1 MIIQITAGELARSL
15 KLATKV
21 IQKKAAMPMLERVVI
36 KCNGDCSFQMIAGNS
51 DAGLTTPIAF
61 SVIEGEQIPVFAFHP
76 SEILSV
82 VQTMSADTVL
92 NVNIEE
98 KGDGGTLR
106 FEHIN
111 GEFSI
116 PYVDADEYPMP
127 AKLTE
132 ETCAIHLSKDVLLPA
147 ISQACKFTKISDVRP
162 QLGSVLIDVKQDEL
176 AIVGTDTKVFYRK
189 IYGNG
194 THGNGAPFLDK
205 GTSAELVLFSP
216 NLLPLLSIFAE
227 SETVSISTN
236 GKITLFTDGD
246 NEYIMRN
253 VEYKYPNYKSII
265 PSISAAYQMD
275 VEKDVLMAIA
285 RRLRVFT
292 TGDSELLALKVSN
305 GQVEM
310 LAEDVDMAL
319 SANESVPVQA
329 VGVPDM
335 TVGFNSTNFLLCLQ
349 AMEAE
354 TVRLYV
360 TSPER
365 VVVVG
370 AASEDT
376 SLITMFAPMLL

>member
-1 MIIQITAGELARSL
+1 
-15 KLATKV
+15 
-21 IQKKAAMPMLERVVI
+21 
-36 KCNGDCSFQMIAGNS
+36 
-51 DAGLTTPIAF
+51 
-61 SVIEGEQIPVFAFHP
+61 
-76 SEILSV
+76 
-82 VQTMSADTVL
+82 
-92 NVNIEE
+92 
-98 KGDGGTLR
+98 
-106 FEHIN
+106 
-111 GEFSI
+111 
-116 PYVDADEYPMP
+116 MP

-285 RRLRVFT
+285 RRLRIFT

-305 GQVEM
+305 GEVEM